1 MNPREFDW
9 MSESPRK
16 IESKNVQSILGKN
29 GRIRLSLFIKK
40 NNDEG
45 TDFYFMG
52 DMEQQQENVEQTLMN
67 SNRGKKP
74 SVVKFVLI

>member
-9 MSESPRK
+9 ISKFPRK
-16 IESKNVQSILGKN
+16 IKSKNVQSILRKN

-40 NNDEG
+40 NNNKG

-52 DMEQQQENVEQTLMN
+52 DMEPQLENVAQTLMN